1 MYIPGISSILARRS
15 MVADTLPMD
24 KSNFTLDTSGVA
36 GVFGGDEAVS
46 AMATVNIYRFRRWTG
61 WYNSPGSYQ
70 IAKRYGRLA
79 KSKFF
84 HALFPGV
91 HMDPAELFGLDGLK
105 GPKFIATHS
114 GSIIE
119 ETGHLAAL
127 FIKECAAREGTHV
140 GWRKTRIVGV
150 TIAELNHVPPTEV
163 SPSRF
168 RAYSSFFASIPI
180 AVSIGTCIA
189 CGVFKDWY
197 SCSLIFLGMLTTGT
211 CCSVIGSGKF
221 VFTHPNPAKG
231 SPPGDGILRSDKEI
245 VLLKGTEGAVNS
257 ITRGGFSLNFASGPQ
272 HNDIGWCSVLLIIQ
286 FVTQLL
292 LIPQGSL
299 FGQIMFVISL
309 GVSWIYN
316 SCLSFFD
323 KEEIQRDIL
332 FNIILGKPNLTR
344 YILGTYTTMVVFV
357 LLVLQP
363 EEPIKILNVLLPND
377 TKVWMQ
383 WKETIVGRLLTKE
396 RLEFVDAD
404 WNLDRFSERDRSL
417 LEELYRDAQA
427 AYGGYVQYTTPK

>member
-1 MYIPGISSILARRS
+1 
-15 MVADTLPMD
+15 MVADTLPID

-46 AMATVNIYRFRRWTG
+46 AMATVNIYHYRRWLG

-91 HMDPAELFGLDGLK
+91 HIDPAELFELDGLK
-105 GPKFIATHS
+105 GPKFIAAHS
-114 GSIIE
+114 GTIIE

-127 FIKECAAREGTHV
+127 IVRECATREGTSI
-140 GWRKTRIVGV
+140 GWRETQTVGV
-150 TIAELNHVPPTEV
+150 TIVELHHIPPTQV
-163 SPSRF
+163 HPRRF

-180 AVSIGTCIA
+180 AVSIVACVT

-211 CCSVIGSGKF
+211 CCFVIGSGRF
-221 VFTHPNPAKG
+221 VFTHPDPADG
-231 SPPGDGILRSDKEI
+231 SPPGDGILKSDKQI
-245 VLLKGTEGAVNS
+245 VLLKGAEGAVNS
-257 ITRGGFSLNFASGPQ
+257 ITRGRFSLNFASGPQ

-299 FGQIMFVISL
+299 FGQIMFVFSL

-323 KEEIQRDIL
+323 KEEIQREIL
-332 FNIILGKPNLTR
+332 INTVLETPHLTK
-344 YILGTYTTMVVFV
+344 YTLGTHTTMVVFV

-363 EEPIKILNVLLPND
+363 EEPIKVLDGLLPND
-377 TKVWMQ
+377 TKVWRR
-383 WKETIVGRLLTKE
+383 WKETIVGRLLRNEK
-396 RLEFVDAD
+396 LEFVDAD
-404 WNLDRFSERDRSL
+404 WELGGFSQQNRSL
-417 LEELYRDAQA
+417 LKTLYRDAQA
-427 AYGGYVQYTTPK
+427 AYGGYVQYITPN